1 MSSEILNIPRDSKV
15 LRAPNDEA
23 LHPSSGQDEDNQDD
37 KVQMTTD
44 AMREFFGEPIST
56 YTRAQA
62 IEDGQLI
69 EVSSVAHEAGIV
81 WPVALTSAAWAD
93 CVEWSDATE
102 ARKGYTGQS
111 ESGRLWDVV
120 WMLSLAVRG
129 ALRRGLDASTQPL
142 FYSLL
147 RTPAAGRGVMPRKVT
162 LKFMVGPDD
171 AGRPCITVMLP
182 SED

>member
-1 MSSEILNIPRDSKV
+1 M
-15 LRAPNDEA
+15 
-23 LHPSSGQDEDNQDD
+23 QT
-37 KVQMTTD
+37 TTD
-44 AMREFFGEPIST
+44 TMREFFGEPIHS

-69 EVSSVAHEAGIV
+69 DVSTTAREAGIV

-93 CVEWSDATE
+93 CVEWTDATE

-129 ALRRGLDASTQPL
+129 ALRRGLDASQQPL
-142 FYSLL
+142 YFSLL
-147 RTPAAGRGVMPRKVT
+147 RTPTAGRGVQPRKVT

-171 AGRPCITVMLP
+171 NGRPCITVMLP

>member
-1 MSSEILNIPRDSKV
+1 MSTQ
-15 LRAPNDEA
+15 A
-23 LHPSSGQDEDNQDD
+23 
-37 KVQMTTD
+37 TTTPAD
-44 AMREFFGEPIST
+44 TMREIFGEPIHS

-69 EVSSVAHEAGIV
+69 DVSTTAREAGIV
-81 WPVALTSAAWAD
+81 WPAAMTSAAWAD
-93 CVEWSDATE
+93 CVEWTDTTE

-129 ALRRGLDASTQPL
+129 ALRRGLDASQQPL
-142 FYSLL
+142 YFNLH
-147 RTPAAGRGVMPRKVT
+147 RTPTAGRGVMPRKAT
-162 LKFMVGPDD
+162 LKFMVGPGDQ
-171 AGRPCITVMLP
+171 GEPVITVMLP

>member
-1 MSSEILNIPRDSKV
+1 MSTQ
-15 LRAPNDEA
+15 A
-23 LHPSSGQDEDNQDD
+23 
-37 KVQMTTD
+37 TTTHAD
-44 AMREFFGEPIST
+44 AMREVFCEPISV

-69 EVSSVAHEAGIV
+69 DVSTTAREAGIV

-93 CVEWSDATE
+93 CVEWTDATE

-111 ESGRLWDVV
+111 ESGRLWDVL

-129 ALRRGLDASTQPL
+129 ALRRGLDASQQPL
-142 FYSLL
+142 YYSLL
-147 RTPAAGRGVMPRKVT
+147 RTSAAGRGVMPRKAT
-162 LKFMVGPDD
+162 LKFMVGPGDQ
-171 AGRPCITVMLP
+171 GEPVITVMLP

>member
-1 MSSEILNIPRDSKV
+1 M
-15 LRAPNDEA
+15 
-23 LHPSSGQDEDNQDD
+23 Q
-37 KVQMTTD
+37 TTTTA
-44 AMREFFGEPIST
+44 AMREFFGEPIHT
-56 YTRAQA
+56 YSRSQA
-62 IEDGQLI
+62 IEDGMLI
-69 EVSSVAHEAGIV
+69 DVSTTAREAGIV

-93 CVEWSDATE
+93 CVEWTDATE

-129 ALRRGLDASTQPL
+129 ALRRGLDASQQPL

-147 RTPAAGRGVMPRKVT
+147 RTPTAGRGVMPRKVT
-162 LKFMVGPDD
+162 LKFQIGPSDD
-171 AGRPCITVMLP
+171 GRLCITVMLP

>member
-1 MSSEILNIPRDSKV
+1 MQTTTATSREI
-15 LRAPNDEA
+15 
-23 LHPSSGQDEDNQDD
+23 
-37 KVQMTTD
+37 
-44 AMREFFGEPIST
+44 FGEPIYT

-69 EVSSVAHEAGIV
+69 DVSTTAREAGIV

-93 CVEWSDATE
+93 CVEWNDATE

-111 ESGRLWDVV
+111 EGGRLWGVV
-120 WMLSLAVRG
+120 WMLSLAVRS
-129 ALRRGLDASTQPL
+129 ALRRGLDASQQPL
-142 FYSLL
+142 YFSLL
-147 RTPAAGRGVMPRKVT
+147 RTPTAGRGVQPRKAT

-171 AGRPCITVMLP
+171 NGRPCITVMLP

>member
-1 MSSEILNIPRDSKV
+1 
-15 LRAPNDEA
+15 
-23 LHPSSGQDEDNQDD
+23 
-37 KVQMTTD
+37 MTTQ
-44 AMREFFGEPIST
+44 ASTSQATMREVFGEPISV

-69 EVSSVAHEAGIV
+69 DVSITAREAGIV

-93 CVEWSDATE
+93 CVEWTDETE

-129 ALRRGLDASTQPL
+129 ALRRGLDASQQPL
-142 FYSLL
+142 YYSLL
-147 RTPAAGRGVMPRKVT
+147 RTPAAGRGVMPRKAT
-162 LKFMVGPDD
+162 LKFMVGPGDQ
-171 AGRPCITVMLP
+171 GEPVITVMMP
-182 SED
+182 GED

>member
-1 MSSEILNIPRDSKV
+1 M
-15 LRAPNDEA
+15 
-23 LHPSSGQDEDNQDD
+23 
-37 KVQMTTD
+37 
-44 AMREFFGEPIST
+44 
-56 YTRAQA
+56 
-62 IEDGQLI
+62 
-69 EVSSVAHEAGIV
+69 
-81 WPVALTSAAWAD
+81 ALTSAVWAD
-93 CVEWSDATE
+93 CVAWTDETE

-129 ALRRGLDASTQPL
+129 ALRRGLDASQQPL
-142 FYSLL
+142 YYSLL
-147 RTPAAGRGVMPRKVT
+147 RTPPAGRGVMPRKAT